1 MSFPRD
7 IRKTHLWT
15 SYAVLDG
22 PGRYCRFHLVQTEII
37 VRILILLV
45 DIVNSYLMLL
55 PEKMVFPEYQR
66 AKRLICGCG
75 ACINGVYCS

>member
-15 SYAVLDG
+15 SYAVPER
-22 PGRYCRFHLVQTEII
+22 PGMYCRFRRIQTEII

-55 PEKMVFPEYQR
+55 SEKMVFSLYLKLKQEKY
-66 AKRLICGCG
+66 
-75 ACINGVYCS
+75 